1 MASET
6 ASRDA
11 LMTAELVPEQIL
23 PKVLTTFGLTA
34 VYVFIICWITGS
46 SVMATGGWQA
56 IPFWVLGIVTFL
68 VPAGLAVSELGNLW
82 PGQGG
87 VYIWAYR
94 TMNDKWAFVGG
105 FLSWVP
111 VILNGASGPA
121 IVLQMLLLAFHAQL
135 GTTLS
140 VVLQLVILW
149 AIVGMALA
157 KLAASQKLMKVVFS
171 VYGVLTAVIFFG
183 GLVYAL
189 RHGVHSATPFHV
201 NELLKPDFAA
211 SGFLFGTVLL
221 YLVGVETPF
230 NMGAEFL
237 SVRRSATRMILWGSA
252 GLVAI
257 YLLTTIGTMLVLP
270 TAKINS
276 VTGVVANLGTSLPP
290 GVMEVAAVVLAVIV
304 FTALATY
311 AIAYSRLI
319 FVSGLE
325 RHLPR
330 IFTHLNPRTRNPVTA
345 ILIQGAISSVLIVG
359 LFSQASLANVTI
371 YLTGGLS
378 VVWLASGLFF
388 FIPPLI
394 ARVKYADRYAT
405 EDFWRIPGGKP
416 GVWITCI
423 VGMASTIAGIYYSFA
438 VSWLPDVSNSTWMT
452 WLGSIVAGTLIVMGV
467 VFYFGRRSASRLSRE
482 DSLAHLA
489 RFDMAGGAPEA
500 A

>member
-1 MASET
+1 MAQDT
-6 ASRDA
+6 APARDA
-11 LMTAELVPEQIL
+11 LMTTELVPEQIL

-87 VYIWAYR
+87 VYIWSYR
-94 TMNDKWAFVGG
+94 TMNENLAFVGG

-121 IVLQMLLLAFHAQL
+121 TVLQLLLLAFHTSL
-135 GTTLS
+135 GTTVS
-140 VVLQLVILW
+140 VILQLVILW
-149 AIVGMALA
+149 AVVGMALA
-157 KLAASQKLMKVVFS
+157 KLAASQKVMNAVFII
-171 VYGVLTAVIFFG
+171 YGVLTAVIFIG
-183 GLVYAL
+183 GLVYAI
-189 RHGVHSATPFHV
+189 RHGGPATPFHAGDLV
-201 NELLKPDFAA
+201 KPNFAA

-237 SVRRSATRMILWGSA
+237 SVKRSATRMILWGSI

-276 VTGVVANLGTSLPP
+276 VTGVIDNLGTSMPK
-290 GVMEVAAVVLAVIV
+290 GVMEVAGVVLAVIV

-345 ILIQGAISSVLIVG
+345 ILIQGAISSVLIIG
-359 LFSQASLANVTI
+359 LFSQSSLANVTI
-371 YLTGGLS
+371 YLTGALS
-378 VVWLASGLFF
+378 VIWLASGFFF

-394 ARVKYADRYAT
+394 ARVKYADRYAN

-416 GVWITCI
+416 GVWVTCI

-438 VSWLPDVSNSTWMT
+438 SPWIDVPAGTWMT
-452 WLGSIVAGTLIVMGV
+452 WLGSIVAGTLLVMAL
-467 VFYFGRRSASRLSRE
+467 VFVFGRRSAARLTKE

-489 RFDMAGGAPEA
+489 RLDLSTEAPA
-500 A
+500 Q